1 MRLKRLHI
9 ALTTAAALVAISTAA
24 PAKDR
29 TLASVHADVKERFN
43 TVQHL
48 TAQDLKAFNPED
60 VVIFDVREKGE
71 FAVSHIGNAIR
82 IDPDTRP
89 AEFMRKHA
97 DLVAGKTVLV
107 YCSVGV
113 RSSALAAR
121 LARVLKRQG
130 DTKIY
135 NLTGGI
141 FQWHNEGRP
150 LARGGQSTR
159 YVHPYNRS
167 WGRLIS
173 KRELISYTPKP

>member
-1 MRLKRLHI
+1 KKNTRLYLALLAATTI
-9 ALTTAAALVAISTAA
+9 AVVSTAA
-24 PAKDR
+24 PAEDR
-29 TLASVHADVKERFN
+29 TLASVHADVKDRFQ
-43 TVQHL
+43 TVKHL
-48 TAQDLKAFNPED
+48 QAQDLKAFD
-60 VVIFDVREKGE
+60 ADDIIIFDVREKGE
-71 FAVSHIGNAIR
+71 FAVSHLSNAIR

-97 DLVAGKTVLV
+97 DRIAGKTILV

-121 LARVLKRQG
+121 LARVLKREG

-150 LARGGQSTR
+150 LTRGDESTR
-159 YVHPYNRS
+159 FVHPYNRS
-167 WGRLIS
+167 WGQLLS
-173 KRELISYTPKP
+173 NRELISYTPKP

>member
-1 MRLKRLHI
+1 MTLKRAYLG
-9 ALTTAAALVAISTAA
+9 LMAAAAMVAITTGA

-29 TLASVHADVKERFN
+29 TLASVHADVKERFH

-48 TAQDLKAFNPED
+48 SAQDLKAFGSED
-60 VVIFDVREKGE
+60 IVIFDVREKGE
-71 FAVSHIGNAIR
+71 FAVSHLSNAIR
-82 IDPDTRP
+82 IDPDMRP

-97 DLVAGKTVLV
+97 DRIAGKTILV

-121 LARVLKRQG
+121 LARVLKRQA
-130 DTKIY
+130 DTRIY

-141 FQWHNEGRP
+141 FQWHNDGRP
-150 LARGGQSTR
+150 LVQGAQSTR

-167 WGRLIS
+167 WGQLLSNRA
-173 KRELISYTPKP
+173 LISYTPKP